1 MLPTPATTTVLIAGA
16 SIAGPTLAYWLTTY
30 GFSVVVVERAPALRL
45 GGQNIDIN
53 GPGRKVIRLMG
64 VEDRVRAANTG
75 EMGLQ
80 FIGPQ
85 GEVAAEFPK
94 DEALSGTREL
104 EILRGDLVEILYDLT
119 KATVDYRFGDSI
131 AGLVQQADRVRVT
144 FASGR
149 TDTFQLMIAADGVR
163 SSTRRLVFGDE
174 PRFKYLGLYTA
185 YLTIARQPTDTAW
198 WRWYTAPNRRVLML
212 RPDNHGTTRASVA
225 FLAAEGAYDQHSPAE
240 QKAVLQAQL
249 AGAGWEATRLSQAL
263 DEAADVYFDQ
273 VGQFLAPRWSAGR
286 VALVG
291 DAAYCPSPL
300 SGKGTTLAL
309 VGAYVLAGEL
319 ARHAR
324 PEDAFAAYE
333 TRLRP
338 YVTQAQQ
345 LPPGVPGLAYPSS
358 KLGVAVLNTLAGVF
372 ASQPVQKLAGLFSSP
387 EAEAEEKDFVLPNY
401 ALPAQA

>member
-1 MLPTPATTTVLIAGA
+1 MPASRTHPILIAGA

-30 GFSVVVVERAPALRL
+30 GFRVVVVERAPALRL

-53 GPGRKVIRLMG
+53 GPGRKVVRLMG
-64 VEDRVRAANTG
+64 VEDRIRAANTG
-75 EMGLQ
+75 ELGLQ

-85 GEVAAEFPK
+85 GEVAAAFPK
-94 DEALSGTREL
+94 DGEVSGTREL
-104 EILRGDLVEILYDLT
+104 EILRGDLVDILYNHTRQD
-119 KATVDYRFGDSI
+119 VEYRFGDSI
-131 AGLVQQADRVRVT
+131 AGLAQQADGVAVT

-149 TDTFQLMIAADGVR
+149 TEAFQLVVAADGVR
-163 SSTRRLVFGDE
+163 SGTRRLAFGNE
-174 PRFKYLGLYTA
+174 PQFKYLGLYTA

-198 WRWYTAPNRRVLML
+198 WRWYTAPASRVLML

-225 FLAAEGAYDQHSPAE
+225 FLESQAAYENCSPAE
-240 QKAVLQAQL
+240 QKAVLQAKL
-249 AGAGWEATRLSQAL
+249 AGAGWEADRIRRAI
-263 DEAADVYFDQ
+263 DEGADVYFDQ
-273 VGQFLAPRWSAGR
+273 VGQIIAPRWSAGR

-300 SGKGTTLAL
+300 TGKGTTLAL

-333 TRLRP
+333 QKLRP
-338 YVTQAQQ
+338 YVTKVQQ

-358 KLGVAVLNTLAGVF
+358 KLGVTVLNTLAGAF
-372 ASQPVQKLAGLFSSP
+372 ASGPVQKIVGLFSSRAADAEEDDFTLP
-387 EAEAEEKDFVLPNY
+387 DYSLPAEA
-401 ALPAQA
+401 